1 MRDNCIPT
9 IVWLDPILPF
19 INDTEENIRGILS
32 YCEKQKFVELCVL
45 EWDLLSELAIVN
57 IFTKT

>member
-32 YCEKQKFVELCVL
+32 YCEKAKSSWNYVFWNGTYSQN
-45 EWDLLSELAIVN
+45 WQS
-57 IFTKT
+57 